1 MSAPPSTAFTTA
13 VAAMLPIGTSPEMI
27 AGVSRSAVIVTS
39 SGSRRYFVN
48 RPSSFATQTGATPAV
63 GVTRP
68 NFTATG
74 TGGVAGLV
82 AAAPVPAGAAGGA
95 GAAEGAAQPTVK
107 AASTVMTRHLP
118 AVRVTLSAPL
128 AGALL
133 P

>member
-95 GAAEGAAQPTVK
+95 GGAGAAEGAAQPTVK

-118 AVRVTLSAPL
+118 AVRVTLSAP
-128 AGALL
+128 
-133 P
+133 